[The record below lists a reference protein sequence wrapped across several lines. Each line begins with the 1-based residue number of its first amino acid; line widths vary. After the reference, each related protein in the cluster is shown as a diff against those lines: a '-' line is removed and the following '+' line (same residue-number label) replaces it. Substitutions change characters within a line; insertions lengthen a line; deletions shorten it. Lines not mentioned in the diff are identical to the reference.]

1 MAGGSKLAIYGAIAA
16 NTLIAISKFV
26 ASFFTGSSAM
36 LAEGIHSLI
45 DTGNGLLLL
54 LGLKKAK
61 KPADHEHP
69 FGYGKEIYFWSF
81 VVSILIFSLG
91 GGFAI
96 YEGIHAL
103 EDPSVIEDP
112 TWNYW
117 VLAAAIVF
125 EGASLIIA
133 VKTFKKS
140 NPKGKLLQNII
151 KSKDPANFAVII
163 EDTAAVIGLFIALI
177 GIFLSQQLNNPYLD
191 GISSL
196 LIGVL
201 LLGVATFLA
210 KETKGLLLGESAR
223 PEVIEGIESI
233 LSNNKDIKKWNFPK
247 TMHLGADNILVVIEV
262 DIKEDIDLLT
272 AEKSI
277 QTMRQQIKGKY
288 PKINQ
293 VFIQTTNKL
302 NLEQAIGR
310 TAGDL

>member
-1 MAGGSKLAIYGAIAA
+1 MAGESKLAIYGAIAA
-16 NTLIAISKFV
+16 NTLIAISKFI

-61 KPADHEHP
+61 KQADHDHP

-81 VVSILIFSLG
+81 VVSILIFALG

-103 EDPSVIEDP
+103 QDPKVIEDP

-117 VLAAAIVF
+117 VLIAAIVF

-133 VKTFKKS
+133 IKTFKKS
-140 NPKGKLLQNII
+140 NPTGRLISNIV

-163 EDTAAVIGLFIALI
+163 EDTAAVMGLVVALT

-191 GISSL
+191 GVASL
-196 LIGVL
+196 IIGIL
-201 LLGVATFLA
+201 LLVVATFLA
-210 KETKGLLLGESAR
+210 HETKGLLLGESAR
-223 PEVIEGIESI
+223 PEVIEGIENI
-233 LSNNKDIKKWNFPK
+233 LANNSDVKKWNFPK
-247 TMHLGADNILVVIEV
+247 TMHFGPDSILVVVEV
-262 DIKEDIDLLT
+262 DLMDDIDLLV
-272 AEKSI
+272 AEKSVE
-277 QTMRQQIKGKY
+277 TMRRQIKGKF
-288 PKINQ
+288 PKINE

-302 NLEQAIGR
+302 KLEQPIR
-310 TAGDL
+310 RVEK

>member
-1 MAGGSKLAIYGAIAA
+1 MAGESKLAIYGAIAA
-16 NTLIAISKFV
+16 NALIAVSKFI

-81 VVSILIFSLG
+81 VVSILIFALG

-103 EDPSVIEDP
+103 GDPSVIEDP

-117 VLAAAIVF
+117 VLFAAIIF
-125 EGASLIIA
+125 EGTSLIIA
-133 VKTFKKS
+133 LKTFKKS
-140 NPKGKLLQNII
+140 NPSGRLIPNII

-163 EDTAAVIGLFIALI
+163 EDTAAVSGLIVALG

-191 GISSL
+191 GIASII
-196 LIGVL
+196 IGAL
-201 LLGVATFLA
+201 LLVVATFLA
-210 KETKGLLLGESAR
+210 HETKGLLLGESAR
-223 PEVIEGIESI
+223 PEIIEGIENI
-233 LSNNKDIKKWNFPK
+233 MANNSHVKKWNFPK
-247 TMHLGADNILVVIEV
+247 TMHFGPDSILVVIEV
-262 DIKEDIDLLT
+262 DMLDDLDLLV
-272 AEKSI
+272 AEKSV
-277 QTMRQQIKGKY
+277 QTLRSQIKGKF
-288 PKINQ
+288 PKIDQ

-302 NLEQAIGR
+302 KLEQVIKRAE
-310 TAGDL
+310 D

>member
-1 MAGGSKLAIYGAIAA
+1 MAGESKLAIYGAIAA
-16 NTLIAISKFV
+16 NALIAVSKFI

-81 VVSILIFSLG
+81 VVSILIFALG

-96 YEGIHAL
+96 YEGIHTL
-103 EDPSVIEDP
+103 GDPSVIEDP

-117 VLAAAIVF
+117 VLFAAIIF
-125 EGASLIIA
+125 EGTSLIIA
-133 VKTFKKS
+133 LKTFKKS
-140 NPKGKLLQNII
+140 NPSGRLIPNII

-163 EDTAAVIGLFIALI
+163 EDTAAVSGLIVALG

-191 GISSL
+191 GIASII
-196 LIGVL
+196 IGAL
-201 LLGVATFLA
+201 LLVVATFLA
-210 KETKGLLLGESAR
+210 HETKGLLLGESAR
-223 PEVIEGIESI
+223 PEIIEGIENI
-233 LSNNKDIKKWNFPK
+233 MANNSHVKKWNFPK
-247 TMHLGADNILVVIEV
+247 TMHFGPDSILVVIEV
-262 DIKEDIDLLT
+262 DMLDDLDLLV
-272 AEKSI
+272 AEKSV
-277 QTMRQQIKGKY
+277 QTLRSQIKGKF
-288 PKINQ
+288 PKIDQ

-302 NLEQAIGR
+302 KLEQVIKRAE
-310 TAGDL
+310 D